1 MKIKAPRLCCVHSI
15 LLINQLKI
23 QNLSQS
29 NEINWSSFF
38 DFRNKLVSEE
48 KELRATINFNKIL
61 LIFKSGF
68 FFKLHFFID
77 SCCSNF
83 GTSNGS
89 RGFQRRGFRTAGG
102 GRLGRRTIWVYSEAQ
117 NKICSNAAR
126 FFWFLALSWLKSQ
139 ESIDCHEIWDLRLT
153 INFWVIWL
161 ENT

>member
-1 MKIKAPRLCCVHSI
+1 MKIKAPRLCRVHSI

-61 LIFKSGF
+61 LIFELVF
-68 FFKLHFFID
+68 LFKLHFFVD

-89 RGFQRRGFRTAGG
+89 RGFQRQGFGTAGE
-102 GRLGRRTIWVYSEAQ
+102 GRLGRRTGEQTLWWRLQ
-117 NKICSNAAR
+117 LRGCAAHR
-126 FFWFLALSWLKSQ
+126 RRAAHPLHVGRLRSDEVKRWHRR
-139 ESIDCHEIWDLRLT
+139 HERRH
-153 INFWVIWL
+153 VGA
-161 ENT
+161 

>member
-61 LIFKSGF
+61 LIFELVFFSSSIFSLIHAVAILAQAMAVVGFNVEASAQLEEDGRGSKFGDSRYLAAAGAKLIGRGRGSKS
-68 FFKLHFFID
+68 
-77 SCCSNF
+77 F
-83 GTSNGS
+83 GNP
-89 RGFQRRGFRTAGG
+89 
-102 GRLGRRTIWVYSEAQ
+102 L
-117 NKICSNAAR
+117 
-126 FFWFLALSWLKSQ
+126 
-139 ESIDCHEIWDLRLT
+139 EIL
-153 INFWVIWL
+153 
-161 ENT
+161 